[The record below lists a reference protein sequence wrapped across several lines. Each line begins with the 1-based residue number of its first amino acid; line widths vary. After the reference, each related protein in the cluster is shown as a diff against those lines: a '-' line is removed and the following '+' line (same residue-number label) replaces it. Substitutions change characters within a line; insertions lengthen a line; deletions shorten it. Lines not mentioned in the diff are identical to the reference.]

1 MGERKMVSQK
11 ILLVLALLGGA
22 GFISLAIWSIYFG
35 IKYKAN
41 HEEAKEIVTKARASA
56 HYYMLYVC
64 IFVWGMTVMIDQN
77 ILFTVSNLSIFILFI
92 LGMQCAV
99 ELIASMYYVGLKK
112 NATSKVIG

>member
-1 MGERKMVSQK
+1 MVSQK

-22 GFISLAIWSIYFG
+22 GLISLAVWSIYFG
-35 IKYKAN
+35 IKYK
-41 HEEAKEIVTKARASA
+41 AKEIVTKARASA

-64 IFVWGMTVMIDQN
+64 IFVWGMTIMIDQS

-92 LGMQCAV
+92 FGMQCAV